1 MSNKIYG
8 YVRVSS
14 KDQCEDRQI
23 LALKEQGVS
32 QENIFMDKLSG
43 KDFNRPEYIRLL
55 RKIRPGDVIVIKAID
70 RLGRNYDE
78 IQEQWRIITKEKQAD
93 IRVID
98 MPLLSTA
105 GTQEDLTSKF
115 IADLV
120 LQILSYVAQTERE
133 SIKERQR
140 EGIEAAKRRG
150 VTFGRPRK
158 QVPENFFDV
167 KALWESGKIS
177 SRQAAAQLGISQ
189 ETFLRWRR
197 TLRIDPAAVR

>member
-14 KDQCEDRQI
+14 KDQCEDRQV
-23 LALKEQGVS
+23 LALREHGVP
-32 QENIFMDKLSG
+32 EKNIFMDKLSG
-43 KDFNRPEYIRLL
+43 KDFNRPQYIRLL
-55 RKIRPGDVIVIKAID
+55 RKLRPSDVVVIKSID

-78 IQEQWRIITKEKQAD
+78 IQEQWRIITKVKQAH
-93 IRVID
+93 IQVLD
-98 MPLLSTA
+98 MPLLSTT
-105 GTQEDLTSKF
+105 GTHEDLTSKF

-140 EGIEAAKRRG
+140 EGIEAAKLRG
-150 VTFGRPRK
+150 VRFGRPPK
-158 QVPENFFDV
+158 AVPEDFFDV
-167 KALWESGKIS
+167 KALWESGKIT

-189 ETFLRWRR
+189 ETFLRWRKN
-197 TLRIDPAAVR
+197 I

>member
-1 MSNKIYG
+1 
-8 YVRVSS
+8 
-14 KDQCEDRQI
+14 
-23 LALKEQGVS
+23 
-32 QENIFMDKLSG
+32 
-43 KDFNRPEYIRLL
+43 
-55 RKIRPGDVIVIKAID
+55 
-70 RLGRNYDE
+70 
-78 IQEQWRIITKEKQAD
+78 
-93 IRVID
+93 
-98 MPLLSTA
+98 MPLLSTT
-105 GTQEDLTSKF
+105 GTHEDLTSKF

-158 QVPENFFDV
+158 KVPENFLEI
-167 KALWESGKIS
+167 KALWEDGKVT

-197 TLRIDPAAVR
+197 TLSINPNNVR